1 MALIQCPECNKEISD
16 KVKTCPHCGFP
27 FEENSDKS
35 NNIQQVEI
43 SAVNISPK
51 DPAKTKKTLI
61 GAASVFVVLALMF
74 AIFSVVKS
82 SNGKKAHNTYIDT
95 LEITRTTMLEGG
107 SQAESLLNLTA
118 QVWFNSIFEERDSE
132 TDKYTMSGGSGFNDD
147 FNESLNALMT
157 DSSTLATISI
167 IEKNQTLVES
177 LMKELQNPPDELE
190 DSYAT
195 VLELYTVYKGL
206 TDLAISPSGS
216 LETFAQNKSQKIDRF
231 LELYQKLETQI
242 PDKK

>member
-16 KVKTCPHCGFP
+16 KVKTCPHCGYP

-51 DPAKTKKTLI
+51 DPVKTKKTI
-61 GAASVFVVLALMF
+61 VGVVSVFVVLALMF
-74 AIFSVVKS
+74 AIFIMVKS
-82 SNGKKAHNTYIDT
+82 SNEKKAHNTYIDT

-118 QVWFNSIFEERDSE
+118 QVWFNSIFEERDPE

-157 DSSTLATISI
+157 DSSTLTTISL
-167 IEKNQTLVES
+167 IEANQTLVDG
-177 LMKELQNPPDELE
+177 LMKELQDPPNGLE
-190 DSYAT
+190 DSYETA
-195 VLELYTVYKGL
+195 LELYTVYKGL

-231 LELYQKLETQI
+231 LELYEKLETQT
-242 PDKK
+242 PEKK